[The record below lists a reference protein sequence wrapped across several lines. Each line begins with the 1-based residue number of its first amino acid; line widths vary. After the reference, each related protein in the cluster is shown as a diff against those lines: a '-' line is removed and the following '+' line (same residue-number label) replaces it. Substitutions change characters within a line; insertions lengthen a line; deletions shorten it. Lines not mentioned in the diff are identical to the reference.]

1 MSMGLFSRKPKF
13 VYEFSGC
20 ESFIQKEVKDPYEL
34 VNHLIDENNR
44 FRRDYLKGNVTITK
58 VKNDL
63 KAQVYYSEVIHL
75 PQEESF
81 NWLDALSP
89 FFTKKPLTYS
99 VNETLVSDLDH
110 EAVEKEVQKE
120 EQESK
125 PLTLEDFES
134 ELFHTEKTESVSEP
148 VSEEVT
154 VPSES
159 TREETREK
167 ECTTIQDKTSE
178 TPDMIQVSKEVF
190 EALKTELKEQ
200 REEMNRLTRNLQS
213 MNITELVEPAF
224 FTEKVITEREESQA
238 QSEQDKLSEH
248 MEQLTTV
255 SKHDTIV
262 QDVLLSTKAEVSQV
276 LMTFVEK
283 ETAKIKEEIQELD
296 KRGLIKEE
304 FTKRL
309 KMEEEQQ
316 LNELSQQLSKQKE
329 ESIQEENLRHQQ
341 RLQEIDQ
348 VFQNKSE
355 EQVVAIKTTY
365 KNKLDSSIKE
375 EYDKQTEQLSR
386 ILQGK
391 MDELQLRQQAI
402 NTGLE
407 SNFKEALAEFNREH
421 RQVIEEVERKKQCS
435 PIDLTKWRKVKEA

>member
-13 VYEFSGC
+13 IYEFSGC
-20 ESFIQKEVKDPYEL
+20 ESFKQKEVKDPYEL

-44 FRRDYLKGNVTITK
+44 FRRDYIKGNVTITK

-75 PQEESF
+75 PQDETV

-99 VNETLVSDLDH
+99 VNEPLVSEPDY
-110 EAVEKEVQKE
+110 EASEKAEKNE
-120 EQESK
+120 EQNSK
-125 PLTLEDFES
+125 AMTLEDFES
-134 ELFHTEKTESVSEP
+134 ELFHTEKTESASEP
-148 VSEEVT
+148 VSEEVP
-154 VPSES
+154 VPSE
-159 TREETREK
+159 TIREETREK
-167 ECTTIQDKTSE
+167 EHSIIQENPSE
-178 TPDMIQVSKEVF
+178 TPDMIQVPKEMF

-213 MNITELVEPAF
+213 TNPIEPVESAS
-224 FTEKVITEREESQA
+224 FTEEVLTEREASQV

-248 MEQLTTV
+248 MEQLTAV
-255 SKHDTIV
+255 PKHDTIV

-276 LMTFVEK
+276 LTTFVEK

-304 FTKRL
+304 LTKRL
-309 KMEEEQQ
+309 KMEEEHQ
-316 LNELSQQLSKQKE
+316 LNELNQQLSKQKE

-341 RLQEIDQ
+341 KLQEIDQ
-348 VFQNKSE
+348 TFKGKSE
-355 EQVVAIKTTY
+355 EQVAAIKTTY

-421 RQVIEEVERKKQCS
+421 NQVIEEVERKKQCV
-435 PIDLTKWRKVKEA
+435 PIDLVERRKLKQA

>member
-1 MSMGLFSRKPKF
+1 M
-13 VYEFSGC
+13 
-20 ESFIQKEVKDPYEL
+20 
-34 VNHLIDENNR
+34 
-44 FRRDYLKGNVTITK
+44 
-58 VKNDL
+58 
-63 KAQVYYSEVIHL
+63 
-75 PQEESF
+75 
-81 NWLDALSP
+81 SP

-99 VNETLVSDLDH
+99 VNETLVSDPDH
-110 EAVEKEVQKE
+110 EAVEKE
-120 EQESK
+120 EQDSK

-159 TREETREK
+159 MREETREK

-190 EALKTELKEQ
+190 EALQTELKEQ

-238 QSEQDKLSEH
+238 QLEQDKLSEH

-255 SKHDTIV
+255 SKHDAIV

-355 EQVVAIKTTY
+355 EQVEAIKTTY

-402 NTGLE
+402 NTSLE

-421 RQVIEEVERKKQCS
+421 SQVIEEVERKKQHA
-435 PIDLTKWRKVKEA
+435 PIDLVERRKLKQA

>member
-1 MSMGLFSRKPKF
+1 MGLFSRKPKF

-89 FFTKKPLTYS
+89 FFTKKPLPYS
-99 VNETLVSDLDH
+99 VNETLVSDSDY
-110 EAVEKEVQKE
+110 ETTEKVSKIE
-120 EQESK
+120 EQSSK

-134 ELFHTEKTESVSEP
+134 ELFHTEEPESVSDP
-148 VSEEVT
+148 VSEEVPA
-154 VPSES
+154 PSEII
-159 TREETREK
+159 REETREK
-167 ECTTIQDKTSE
+167 EHSIIQEKPSE
-178 TPDMIQVSKEVF
+178 TPEMIQVPKEMF
-190 EALKTELKEQ
+190 EALQTELKEQ

-213 MNITELVEPAF
+213 TNPIEPVESAS
-224 FTEKVITEREESQA
+224 FTEEVLTEREASQA
-238 QSEQDKLSEH
+238 QIDQDKLSEH
-248 MEQLTTV
+248 MDQLTTV
-255 SKHDTIV
+255 SKQDTIV

-276 LMTFVEK
+276 LTTFVEK

-304 FTKRL
+304 LTKRL

-316 LNELSQQLSKQKE
+316 LNALSQQLSNQKE

-341 RLQEIDQ
+341 KLHEIEQ

-355 EQVVAIKTTY
+355 EQVAAIQTTY

-402 NTGLE
+402 NAGLE

-421 RQVIEEVERKKQCS
+421 SQVIEAVERKKQCA

>member
-13 VYEFSGC
+13 IYEFSGC
-20 ESFIQKEVKDPYEL
+20 ESFRQKEVKTPYEL
-34 VNHLIDENNR
+34 VTHIIDEDNR

-99 VNETLVSDLDH
+99 VNETLVSDPDH
-110 EAVEKEVQKE
+110 EAVEKE
-120 EQESK
+120 EQDSK

-159 TREETREK
+159 MREETREK

-190 EALKTELKEQ
+190 EALQTELKEQ

-238 QSEQDKLSEH
+238 QLEQDKLSEH

-255 SKHDTIV
+255 SKHDAIV

-355 EQVVAIKTTY
+355 EQVEAIKTTY

-386 ILQGK
+386 ILQRK

-402 NTGLE
+402 NTSLE

-421 RQVIEEVERKKQCS
+421 SQVIEEVERKKQHA
-435 PIDLTKWRKVKEA
+435 PIDLVERRKLKQA

>member
-1 MSMGLFSRKPKF
+1 MGLFSRKPKF
-13 VYEFSGC
+13 IYEFSGC
-20 ESFIQKEVKDPYEL
+20 ESFRQKEVKTPYEL
-34 VNHLIDENNR
+34 VTHIIDEDNR

-99 VNETLVSDLDH
+99 VNETLVSDPDH
-110 EAVEKEVQKE
+110 EAVEKE
-120 EQESK
+120 EQDSK

-159 TREETREK
+159 MREETREK

-190 EALKTELKEQ
+190 EALQTELKEQ

-238 QSEQDKLSEH
+238 QLEQDKLSEH

-255 SKHDTIV
+255 SKHDAIV

-355 EQVVAIKTTY
+355 EQVEAIKTTY

-421 RQVIEEVERKKQCS
+421 SQVIEEVERKKQHA
-435 PIDLTKWRKVKEA
+435 PIDLVERRKLKQA

>member
-13 VYEFSGC
+13 IYEFSGC
-20 ESFIQKEVKDPYEL
+20 ESFRQKEVKTPYEL
-34 VNHLIDENNR
+34 VTHIIDEDNR

-99 VNETLVSDLDH
+99 VNETLVSDPDH
-110 EAVEKEVQKE
+110 EAVEKE
-120 EQESK
+120 EQDSK

-159 TREETREK
+159 MREETREK

-190 EALKTELKEQ
+190 EALQTELKEQ

-238 QSEQDKLSEH
+238 QLEQDKLSEH

-255 SKHDTIV
+255 SKHDAIV

-355 EQVVAIKTTY
+355 EQVEAIKTTY

-421 RQVIEEVERKKQCS
+421 SQVIEEVERKKQHA
-435 PIDLTKWRKVKEA
+435 PIDLVERRKLKQA

>member
-1 MSMGLFSRKPKF
+1 MGLFSRKPKF
-13 VYEFSGC
+13 IYEFSGC

-99 VNETLVSDLDH
+99 VNEALVSNPDH
-110 EAVEKEVQKE
+110 ETVEKE

-148 VSEEVT
+148 VSEEVA

-167 ECTTIQDKTSE
+167 ERTTIQDRTSE
-178 TPDMIQVSKEVF
+178 TPDMIQVPKEVF
-190 EALKTELKEQ
+190 ESLKTELKKQ
-200 REEMNRLTRNLQS
+200 REEMNRLTRNFQS

-224 FTEKVITEREESQA
+224 FTEKVITEREASQA

-248 MEQLTTV
+248 MDQLTTV
-255 SKHDTIV
+255 SKQDTIV

-283 ETAKIKEEIQELD
+283 ETTKIKEEIQELD

-304 FTKRL
+304 LTKRL
-309 KMEEEQQ
+309 NMEEEHQ
-316 LNELSQQLSKQKE
+316 LKELSQQLSKQKE
-329 ESIQEENLRHQQ
+329 ETIQEENIRHQQ
-341 RLQEIDQ
+341 KLQEIDQ
-348 VFQNKSE
+348 IFQSKSE
-355 EQVVAIKTTY
+355 EQVAAIQTTY

-421 RQVIEEVERKKQCS
+421 NQVIEEVERKKQRA
-435 PIDLTKWRKVKEA
+435 PIDLVERRKLKQA

>member
-13 VYEFSGC
+13 IYEFSGC
-20 ESFIQKEVKDPYEL
+20 ESFRQKEVKTPYEL
-34 VNHLIDENNR
+34 VTHIIDEDNR

-99 VNETLVSDLDH
+99 VNETLVSDPDH
-110 EAVEKEVQKE
+110 EAVEKE
-120 EQESK
+120 EQDSK

-148 VSEEVT
+148 VSEEVA

-167 ECTTIQDKTSE
+167 ERTTIQDRTSE
-178 TPDMIQVSKEVF
+178 TPDMIQVPKEVF
-190 EALKTELKEQ
+190 ESLKTELKKQ
-200 REEMNRLTRNLQS
+200 REEMNRLTRNFQS
-213 MNITELVEPAF
+213 TNPIEPVEPAS
-224 FTEKVITEREESQA
+224 FTEEVLTEREASQA
-238 QSEQDKLSEH
+238 QSEQDKLLEH
-248 MEQLTTV
+248 MDQLTTV
-255 SKHDTIV
+255 SKQDTIV

-283 ETAKIKEEIQELD
+283 ETTKIKEEIQELD

-304 FTKRL
+304 LTKRL
-309 KMEEEQQ
+309 NMEEEHQ
-316 LNELSQQLSKQKE
+316 LKELSQQLSKQKE
-329 ESIQEENLRHQQ
+329 ETIQEENIRHQQ
-341 RLQEIDQ
+341 KLQEIDQ
-348 VFQNKSE
+348 VFQSKSE
-355 EQVVAIKTTY
+355 EQVAAIQTTY

-421 RQVIEEVERKKQCS
+421 NQVIEEVERKKQRA
-435 PIDLTKWRKVKEA
+435 PIDLVERRKLKQA

>member
-1 MSMGLFSRKPKF
+1 MGLFSRKPKF
-13 VYEFSGC
+13 IYEFSGC
-20 ESFIQKEVKDPYEL
+20 ESFRQKEVKTPYEL
-34 VNHLIDENNR
+34 VTHIIDEDNR

-99 VNETLVSDLDH
+99 VNETLVSDPDH
-110 EAVEKEVQKE
+110 EAVEKE
-120 EQESK
+120 EQDSK

-159 TREETREK
+159 MREETREK

-190 EALKTELKEQ
+190 EALQTELKEQ

-238 QSEQDKLSEH
+238 QLEQDKLSEH

-255 SKHDTIV
+255 SKHDAIV

-355 EQVVAIKTTY
+355 EQVEAIKTTY

-402 NTGLE
+402 NTSLE

-421 RQVIEEVERKKQCS
+421 SQVIEEVERKKQHA
-435 PIDLTKWRKVKEA
+435 PIDLVERRKLKQA

>member
-1 MSMGLFSRKPKF
+1 MGLFSRKPKF
-13 VYEFSGC
+13 IYEFSGC
-20 ESFIQKEVKDPYEL
+20 ESFRQKEVKTPYEL
-34 VNHLIDENNR
+34 VTHIIDEDNR

-99 VNETLVSDLDH
+99 VNETLVSDPDH
-110 EAVEKEVQKE
+110 EAVEKE
-120 EQESK
+120 EQDSK

-159 TREETREK
+159 MREETREK

-190 EALKTELKEQ
+190 EALQTELKEQ

-238 QSEQDKLSEH
+238 QLEQDKLSEH

-255 SKHDTIV
+255 SKHDAIV

-355 EQVVAIKTTY
+355 EQVEAIKTTY

-375 EYDKQTEQLSR
+375 EYDKQLSPSSNYGNKPL
-386 ILQGK
+386 I
-391 MDELQLRQQAI
+391 QA
-402 NTGLE
+402 
-407 SNFKEALAEFNREH
+407 
-421 RQVIEEVERKKQCS
+421 
-435 PIDLTKWRKVKEA
+435 

>member
-1 MSMGLFSRKPKF
+1 MGLFSRKPKF
-13 VYEFSGC
+13 IYEFSGC
-20 ESFIQKEVKDPYEL
+20 ESFRQKEVKTPYEL
-34 VNHLIDENNR
+34 VTHIIDEDNR

-99 VNETLVSDLDH
+99 VNETLVSDPDH
-110 EAVEKEVQKE
+110 EAVEKE
-120 EQESK
+120 EQDSK

-148 VSEEVT
+148 VSEEVA

-167 ECTTIQDKTSE
+167 ERTTIQDRTSE
-178 TPDMIQVSKEVF
+178 TPDMIQVPKEVF
-190 EALKTELKEQ
+190 ESLKTELKKQ
-200 REEMNRLTRNLQS
+200 REEMNRLTRNFQS
-213 MNITELVEPAF
+213 TNPIEPVEPAS
-224 FTEKVITEREESQA
+224 FTEEVLTEREASQA
-238 QSEQDKLSEH
+238 QSEQDKLLEH
-248 MEQLTTV
+248 MDQLTTV
-255 SKHDTIV
+255 SKQDTIV

-283 ETAKIKEEIQELD
+283 ETTKIKEEIQELD

-304 FTKRL
+304 LTKRL
-309 KMEEEQQ
+309 NMEEEHQ
-316 LNELSQQLSKQKE
+316 LKELSQQLSKQKE
-329 ESIQEENLRHQQ
+329 ETIQEENIRHQQ
-341 RLQEIDQ
+341 KLQEIDQ
-348 VFQNKSE
+348 VFQSKSE
-355 EQVVAIKTTY
+355 EQVAAIQTTY

-421 RQVIEEVERKKQCS
+421 NQVIEEVERKKQRA
-435 PIDLTKWRKVKEA
+435 PIDLVERRKLKQA

>member
-1 MSMGLFSRKPKF
+1 
-13 VYEFSGC
+13 
-20 ESFIQKEVKDPYEL
+20 
-34 VNHLIDENNR
+34 
-44 FRRDYLKGNVTITK
+44 
-58 VKNDL
+58 
-63 KAQVYYSEVIHL
+63 
-75 PQEESF
+75 
-81 NWLDALSP
+81 
-89 FFTKKPLTYS
+89 
-99 VNETLVSDLDH
+99 
-110 EAVEKEVQKE
+110 
-120 EQESK
+120 
-125 PLTLEDFES
+125 
-134 ELFHTEKTESVSEP
+134 
-148 VSEEVT
+148 
-154 VPSES
+154 
-159 TREETREK
+159 
-167 ECTTIQDKTSE
+167 
-178 TPDMIQVSKEVF
+178 
-190 EALKTELKEQ
+190 
-200 REEMNRLTRNLQS
+200 MNRLTRNLQS

-238 QSEQDKLSEH
+238 QLEQDKLSEH

-255 SKHDTIV
+255 SKHDAIV

-355 EQVVAIKTTY
+355 EQVEAIKTTY

-402 NTGLE
+402 NTSLE

-421 RQVIEEVERKKQCS
+421 SQVIEEVERKKQHA
-435 PIDLTKWRKVKEA
+435 PIDLVERRKLKQA

>member
-1 MSMGLFSRKPKF
+1 MGLFSRKPKF

-89 FFTKKPLTYS
+89 FFTKKPLTCS
-99 VNETLVSDLDH
+99 VNETLVNDSDH
-110 EAVEKEVQKE
+110 ETVEKE

-167 ECTTIQDKTSE
+167 ERTIIQEKPSE

-190 EALKTELKEQ
+190 EALQTELKEQ

-213 MNITELVEPAF
+213 MNITELVEPAS

-248 MEQLTTV
+248 MDQLTTV
-255 SKHDTIV
+255 SKQDTIV

-276 LMTFVEK
+276 LTTFVEK
-283 ETAKIKEEIQELD
+283 ETAKIKEEIKELD

-304 FTKRL
+304 LTKRL

-316 LNELSQQLSKQKE
+316 LNALSQQLSNQKE

-341 RLQEIDQ
+341 KLQEIDQ

-355 EQVVAIKTTY
+355 EQVAAIQTTY

-375 EYDKQTEQLSR
+375 EYEKQTEQLSR

-421 RQVIEEVERKKQCS
+421 SQVIEEVERKKQCA